1 MKAQWHYLAVLGLLG
16 GCASMGSNEPDPTEL
31 RLRALESDNSAMQ
44 DQLSEQQRRLSGLG
58 AVGLGS
64 SVANLEEQVRSLRGQ
79 VEELQYRLEQQN
91 ERQRA
96 LYVDLDSRL
105 QVLQGGDASSVRNS
119 GLREDDNADQ
129 KAYLAAFQQLK
140 SGSYDESIAAFHDFL
155 KRYPESPYAP
165 NAQYWI
171 GEAHYVDRNFDQA
184 WAAFKRVLERFPASA
199 KASDALLKQ
208 ALLRVEQNRSSDA
221 KKLLKQVLSR
231 YPNSTAAGLARERL
245 QQMGGE

>member
-1 MKAQWHYLAVLGLLG
+1 MKQFWLAPVAVVVLS

-31 RLRALESDNSAMQ
+31 RLRALESENAALQ
-44 DQLSEQQRRLSGLG
+44 EELSEQQRRLSGLG

-64 SVANLEEQVRSLRGQ
+64 SVANLEEQVRGLRGQ
-79 VEELQYRLEQQN
+79 IEELQYRLEQQN

-96 LYVDLDSRL
+96 LYVDIDNRL
-105 QVLQGGDASSVRNS
+105 QGLEGGGSRSVSSA
-119 GLREDDNADQ
+119 LREDDNADQ
-129 KAYLAAFQQLK
+129 KAYLSAFQKLK
-140 SGSYDESIAAFHDFL
+140 SGSFDESVSAFEGFL
-155 KRYPESPYAP
+155 QRFPESPYAP

-171 GEAHYVDRNFDQA
+171 GEAHYVERDFDQA
-184 WAAFKRVLERFPASA
+184 WNAFERVLKRFPASA

-208 ALLRVEQNRSSDA
+208 GLLRVEQGRSSEA
-221 KKLLKQVLSR
+221 RELLKQVPTR